1 MQKELLQFIIQ
12 STPKHFLTNIRE
24 GMRQAMTF
32 ANSDG
37 ERFPENERP
46 KAYGLSRHQRLNGAF
61 REATEQS
68 GLHFTQGEK
77 INQGEC
83 YVASNPFIIYGK
95 ANLQPNNKFPAPA
108 LYRRAIARINEAL
121 EPDTFDLFNPG
132 PIKGPLE
139 QVGCLIL
146 PVIPSRHEHHLAGI
160 YIGVPYSNLKEWHMY
175 ESLDNVINAYDATF
189 DPEGLSDQAFA
200 TLKKNLKRKEG

>member
-12 STPKHFLTNIRE
+12 STPKHFLTKMRE
-24 GMRQAMTF
+24 EMHQAMTF

-37 ERFPENERP
+37 ERFPENERARLLGHA
-46 KAYGLSRHQRLNGAF
+46 KNQRLNGAF
-61 REATEQS
+61 RVAAVQS
-68 GLHFTQGEK
+68 GLHFAEGEK
-77 INQGEC
+77 INRGEC

-95 ANLQPNNKFPAPA
+95 ANLRPHNKLPAPA
-108 LYRRAIARINEAL
+108 RYRREIARINEAL

-132 PIKGPLE
+132 PAKGPLE

-146 PVIPSRHEHHLAGI
+146 PVIPSRHEYNLAGI
-160 YIGVPYSNLKEWHMY
+160 YIGVPYSNLKDWHMY
-175 ESLDNVINAYDATF
+175 DSLDNVINAYDATF
-189 DPEGLSDQAFA
+189 DPEGLTDQAFA